1 MRSLV
6 SFSPVQMIFSVIYFN
21 CSSLIGRICPQ
32 KYQNGETELG
42 NSSRARLLSL
52 GFLLIQS
59 LQWLGFCRRNLDEQK
74 GRTSPVLMNMQNP
87 LWLRHVSLEYQQKKI
102 KSTHTS
108 YPASLT
114 WEGIQTVGQA
124 LLNINQPPEVI
135 TFMRKCNSHVI
146 TF

>member
-1 MRSLV
+1 M
-6 SFSPVQMIFSVIYFN
+6 VI
-21 CSSLIGRICPQ
+21 
-32 KYQNGETELG
+32 
-42 NSSRARLLSL
+42 
-52 GFLLIQS
+52 
-59 LQWLGFCRRNLDEQK
+59 GFCRRNLDEQK
-74 GRTSPVLMNMQNP
+74 GRTSPVLMNMQNL
-87 LWLRHVSLEYQQKKI
+87 LWFRHVSLEYQRKKI